1 MFLEGATWTDMASLE
16 CVACRGERLA
26 RSRVAFS
33 DQDPRFQRPPFEA
46 APYIHPNNLPK
57 YYAQQQRAIVFAKQ
71 RQRCVN
77 WIVAHDKPL
86 HQDDQAL
93 SDEVLNKKRLRW
105 LGYHDMKTGGIMG
118 VLPLVRGLP
127 MRLSDTVNRGLK
139 LYRNRECTLDGWT
152 LHPDE
157 ASEADAGE
165 RVLQH
170 QPLCLYL
177 KFDGATWRV
186 EDLEPGV
193 YPLQPSHKDW
203 FVNESTKVKAKR
215 TGFQAV
221 PYFSG
226 TSFMFQ
232 GATKDAV
239 IADCLEV
246 AHVSRQSDA
255 LSAYVANSRVKT
267 KEGILIM
274 QPFSPGLFAHGPPP
288 GPHIL
293 MRLLRGDIET
303 DGVDAEFDRM
313 RQEARD
319 RSAEKDLMKMH
330 WQCQACFLEGRADYM
345 KPMLDF
351 NVRCA
356 ADFVNKLLPQGAWT
370 RCSRCIR
377 KLRQEAIEVAKAA
390 RTHVCKACG
399 KDKLRAEFW
408 PEDWKIKQQGIA
420 CKTCEARPPQDRP
433 SAVGSLSQP
442 LRLMNEIASM
452 AVHRCR
458 ACGLDR
464 RRAEFWDTDW
474 GNREQGSACKIAPAH
489 SI

>member
-1 MFLEGATWTDMASLE
+1 MKQTPLFEQPSVAKSGSAFEGLQLVWGRGRDSLQKVWEITRPMRCDDPFYCAFLMECRNGALSRDAYFFIHGVPTESPGSLVMGEEAPRCGNARCRELPTDVWPQMFLGGAAWVDMVALE
-16 CVACRGERLA
+16 CDICNTERFARG
-26 RSRVAFS
+26 RVAFS
-33 DQDPRFQRPPFEA
+33 DQDPRFQQTPFEA

-57 YYAQQQRAIVFAKQ
+57 YYAQQQRAIFFARQ
-71 RQRCVN
+71 RQRIVN
-77 WIVAHDKPL
+77 WVVAHDKPL

-157 ASEADAGE
+157 ASEVDGGE

-177 KFDGATWRV
+177 KFEGATWRV
-186 EDLEPGV
+186 GDLEPGV
-193 YPLQPSHKDW
+193 YPLQPSRKDW
-203 FVNESTKVKAKR
+203 FINESTKVKAKR

-246 AHVSRQSDA
+246 QHVSRQSDA

-267 KEGILIM
+267 KESILIM

-293 MRLLRGDIET
+293 MRLLRGDIGPNE
-303 DGVDAEFDRM
+303 VDTEFERL
-313 RQEARD
+313 RHEAKA

-330 WQCQACFLEGRADYM
+330 
-345 KPMLDF
+345 
-351 NVRCA
+351 
-356 ADFVNKLLPQGAWT
+356 
-370 RCSRCIR
+370 
-377 KLRQEAIEVAKAA
+377 
-390 RTHVCKACG
+390 
-399 KDKLRAEFW
+399 
-408 PEDWKIKQQGIA
+408 
-420 CKTCEARPPQDRP
+420 
-433 SAVGSLSQP
+433 
-442 LRLMNEIASM
+442 
-452 AVHRCR
+452 
-458 ACGLDR
+458 
-464 RRAEFWDTDW
+464 
-474 GNREQGSACKIAPAH
+474 
-489 SI
+489 